1 MSNMNNRNKH
11 VIPQG
16 QEMKC
21 LERMGEAF
29 QYIDDDILFDCN
41 RIKESYM
48 TDSLKWLCGI
58 LKHGQNFKFEK
69 KYLSGNIYYGS

>member
-1 MSNMNNRNKH
+1 MFSIKSRIMSNMNNRNKH

-29 QYIDDDILFDCN
+29 QYIDDDILF
-41 RIKESYM
+41 
-48 TDSLKWLCGI
+48 SLSSLLLHQING
-58 LKHGQNFKFEK
+58 
-69 KYLSGNIYYGS
+69 